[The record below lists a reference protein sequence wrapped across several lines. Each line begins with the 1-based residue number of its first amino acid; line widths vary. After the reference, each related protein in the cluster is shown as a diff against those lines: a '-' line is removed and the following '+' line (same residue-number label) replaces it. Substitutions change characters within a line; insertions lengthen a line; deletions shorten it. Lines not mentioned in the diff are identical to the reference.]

1 MEPIAIALIVSVLFN
16 WYCFKEIKSLNYEL
30 NHVKEQNI
38 MYTINTDIISLP
50 KQPKLKTESLGFVNV
65 YIKPNGNYIIS
76 SIPRSK
82 WEIKRKRSQ
91 HPINMLLGTSEVFIT
106 KPEK

>member
-1 MEPIAIALIVSVLFN
+1 MEPIAIALFVSVLFN
-16 WYCFKEIKSLNYEL
+16 LWCFNEIKIYMKDNKDLKSLLSTSVPKN
-30 NHVKEQNI
+30 
-38 MYTINTDIISLP
+38 P
-50 KQPKLKTESLGFVNV
+50 KQSKTESLGFVNV
-65 YIKPNGNYIIS
+65 YLKPNGNHIIS

>member
-1 MEPIAIALIVSVLFN
+1 MEPIAIALVISVLFN
-16 WYCFKEIKSLNYEL
+16 LYCFNKIKTYIKETKDLEDKLSNSVPCDY
-30 NHVKEQNI
+30 
-38 MYTINTDIISLP
+38 
-50 KQPKLKTESLGFVNV
+50 KQPKVESLGFVNV
-65 YIKPNGNYIIS
+65 YIKPNGNHIIS

>member
-16 WYCFKEIKSLNYEL
+16 LYCFNEIKALNYEM
-30 NHVKEQNI
+30 NHVKEQNYI
-38 MYTINTDIISLP
+38 HTINEDVSRLP
-50 KQPKLKTESLGFVNV
+50 KQPKIESLGFVNV
-65 YIKPNGNYIIS
+65 YIKLNGNHIIS

-91 HPINMLLGTSEVFIT
+91 HPINTLLGTSEVFIT